1 MFYEDKA
8 TPVGA
13 AVSATVAVFGGDPVV
28 GRALEALLRTVGYS
42 TKFVA
47 ESSVEQMGALE
58 GVRVLLLAPRCSPRS
73 REAVL
78 ARIRGAQNASR
89 TSILEIGV
97 SSNSGAQVNQERFVP
112 WPCRTEDLKRRI
124 EAVLLSETV

>member
-1 MFYEDKA
+1 V

-28 GRALEALLRTVGYS
+28 GRALEALLQTVGYS

-47 ESSVEQMGALE
+47 EGSVGQMEVLE

-78 ARIRGAQNASR
+78 AKLRGAQNASR
-89 TSILEIGV
+89 TSVLEIGI
-97 SSNSGAQVNQERFVP
+97 SANSGAQVNQERFVP

-124 EAVLLSETV
+124 EIVLLSAPVG